1 MSAGGNGAQAT
12 RLALL
17 RVIVVVTV
25 VLGVNYIA
33 WRWIFSL
40 NWTAW
45 WIAIPLVVA
54 ETYSL
59 IDVSL
64 FGLTVWRSRT
74 RAAPPSAAPGRTVDV
89 FITTFNEPVD
99 LVVNTARH
107 AKAIT
112 YPHSTWI
119 LDDGAR
125 PEMADAAA
133 ALGIGYI
140 KRSADWNDRPLHAK
154 AGNLN
159 NALLATEGEFVL
171 VLDAD
176 QVPQPEILD
185 RTLGYFDDP
194 RMALVQTPQY
204 FGNVPHDDPLGSQAP
219 LFYGPIQQGKDG
231 WNAAFFCGSNAI
243 LRREALMQL
252 GVSRYVRDVER
263 AVLAAFNGSHRV
275 LKKAARSAAD
285 NEVMAG
291 ALAEITSAVET
302 ARAGVERG
310 ESLSSVT
317 YALQQRIDE
326 ISRGMVAID
335 MHLLARDLVAIGEL
349 TSGTDAEP
357 LDMAEMQTAVDVL
370 AARDLSPLGAVESV
384 RVLLR
389 SIDVDRSDEAQ
400 PLMPLATISVTE
412 DMATAMRLHATGWN
426 SAYHHEVL
434 AVGLAPDDLG
444 TMLKQRLRWAQ
455 GTMQVFIK
463 ENPLVQRGLGLAQ
476 KLMYFS
482 TMWSYLSGF
491 AALVYFAAP
500 VIFLCLGILPV
511 NTTAWEFFV
520 RFLPFMIANQLMFVV
535 AGHGI
540 PTWRG
545 QQFSLALFPV
555 WIRATT
561 TAVANVFFNR
571 PLGFVVT
578 PKERQAGGPNWRL
591 VAPQAAVAA
600 VLVLASLV
608 GVARLVLHLGEPIG
622 TAVNLAWVVFDL
634 VILSVLVP
642 AVRYRGHQ
650 AKEENN

>member
-1 MSAGGNGAQAT
+1 MSSGGNGTQAT

-17 RVIVVVTV
+17 RVVVVVTV

-33 WRWIFSL
+33 WRWLFSL
-40 NWTAW
+40 NWNAW
-45 WIAIPLVVA
+45 WIAVPLVLA

-74 RAAPPSAAPGRTVDV
+74 RRAPAGAAQGLTVDV
-89 FITTFNEPVD
+89 FITTFNEPID
-99 LVVNTARH
+99 LVLNTARH
-107 AKAIT
+107 AKDIT

-125 PEMADAAA
+125 PEMAQAAA
-133 ALGIGYI
+133 AMGIGYI
-140 KRSADWNDRPLHAK
+140 KRSEDWNDRPLHAK

-159 NALLATEGEFVL
+159 NALLATVGEFVL

-176 QVPQPEILD
+176 QVPRPEILD
-185 RTLGYFDDP
+185 HTLGYFDDP

-204 FGNVPHDDPLGSQAP
+204 FGNVPADDPLGSQAP

-243 LRREALMQL
+243 LRRDALMQL

-263 AVLAAFNGSHRV
+263 AVLAALKGSHRV
-275 LKKAARSAAD
+275 LKKAANAAGT
-285 NEVMAG
+285 EVMAS
-291 ALAEITSAVET
+291 AIAEVTDAVET
-302 ARAGVERG
+302 ARAGVARG
-310 ESLSSVT
+310 ETLSSVT

-326 ISRGMVAID
+326 ISRGLVAID
-335 MHLLARDLVAIGEL
+335 VHLLARDLVAIGEL
-349 TSGTDAEP
+349 NSGWDAE
-357 LDMAEMQTAVDVL
+357 LFDLSQMQTAVDVL

-384 RVLLR
+384 RMLLR
-389 SIDVDRSDEAQ
+389 SIDMDRSDEAQ

-412 DMATAMRLHATGWN
+412 DMATAMRLHAMGWN

-500 VIFLCLGILPV
+500 VVFLCLGILPV
-511 NTTAWEFFV
+511 NTTAWEFFL

-561 TAVANVFFNR
+561 SAVANVFFNR

-578 PKERQAGGPNWRL
+578 PKARQEGGSNWRL
-591 VAPQAAVAA
+591 IAPQAVVAA
-600 VLVLASLV
+600 VLALASVV
-608 GVARLVLHLGEPIG
+608 GIVRLTLQVGEPIG

-650 AKEENN
+650 VKEESD

>member
-1 MSAGGNGAQAT
+1 MSTGENGAQT
-12 RLALL
+12 LRFALL

-40 NWTAW
+40 NWNAW
-45 WIAIPLVVA
+45 WIAVPLVIA

-74 RAAPPSAAPGRTVDV
+74 RAAPPGAEPGRTVDV
-89 FITTFNEPVD
+89 FITTFNEPID
-99 LVVNTARH
+99 LVLNTARH

-140 KRSADWNDRPLHAK
+140 KRSTDWNDRPLHAK

-159 NALLATEGEFVL
+159 NALLATDGEFLL

-176 QVPQPEILD
+176 QVAQPEILD

-204 FGNVPHDDPLGSQAP
+204 FGNVPDDDPLGSQAP

-263 AVLAAFNGSHRV
+263 AVLTAFRGSHRV

-285 NEVMAG
+285 NEVLAG
-291 ALAEITSAVET
+291 ALAEITAAVET
-302 ARAGVERG
+302 AKAGVERG
-310 ESLSSVT
+310 ESLSPVT

-335 MHLLARDLVAIGEL
+335 MHLLARDLAAISEL
-349 TSGTDAEP
+349 TTGTDAE
-357 LDMAEMQTAVDVL
+357 LFDMAEMQTAVDVL

-412 DMATAMRLHATGWN
+412 DMATAMRLHAMGWN

-463 ENPLVQRGLGLAQ
+463 ENPLVQHGLGFAQ

-491 AALVYFAAP
+491 AAIVYFAAP

-578 PKERQAGGPNWRL
+578 PKARQAGGSNWRL
-591 VAPQAAVAA
+591 VAPQALVAA
-600 VLVLASLV
+600 VLVVASLV
-608 GVARLVLHLGEPIG
+608 GVARLALHVGEPIG

-650 AKEENN
+650 AKEEKY